1 MKSLQDYLE
10 IYREIAK
17 NLNLQ
22 GDSVEMISQML
33 ANATYISE
41 VEHISYSQEASLER
55 ATQMNSK
62 IQHCVEQMY
71 SVFRG
76 SCPRVILRFKSTKY
90 FRLNPFDEVVSSNLF
105 KLYYLGYYE
114 DNSSDSS
121 ILKSTSLSNT
131 TNSIGTKAV
140 EGEPGFIYAPVTIP
154 PTGDSAEY
162 TIICLL
168 AKEVVNKSWILTE
181 SNTYYVDLLEN
192 NLSSDLYLKINSE
205 FFNTTRVFSEHI
217 MNGYVFDLTLP
228 GFGSRFYAPDIFRTE
243 FSRTE
248 SSTPANTKID
258 ATVFKYCTLDS
269 IPSSDLKS
277 IKMKGAIFTEFPNN
291 FLIDNGYSSTTT
303 GIVFINE
310 IERDNMTTIHYKASR
325 DRFVNSTLRS
335 NSDIGLIL
343 EEMYPEKIRKSGTNY
358 RFKSVKTTRVEEQD
372 IVHTF
377 TFGAK
382 DGYIIG
388 NNNLGTSDT
397 GDRLFVYSSETNSD
411 YQFKVDTSKKI
422 QFPDLIPGETFI
434 GNLTMPCKSTFTSS
448 GTPEYCV
455 IRVPINSSRGELKLL
470 HKNSVDEYTTKSIY
484 TILPDVSV
492 INTANNLSSIKLNI
506 LRRDIDSGISEIITT
521 KSELDQNLK
530 IYYSINGG
538 VINQIS
544 SKELKISIDSSLN
557 KFLRI
562 DIYLENTLI
571 STKIIPVV
579 TDGKDTD
586 YILNLSQN
594 MLVIASDYTGEL
606 KENLPISIESTMY
619 VGGNKINPG
628 DSGNLKFDLI
638 STKGIEG
645 IIDENGLLQITSI
658 SNEFSEGNISIRATY
673 NGISVISTLNIK
685 KSYLTYLPKDK
696 PRELNISTD
705 QAGRHILKT
714 LKSPIEGSY
723 DIVEYND
730 LPEEGSN
737 LFLWSTSE
745 GSIEFYDI
753 TSSYLKEVVVN
764 VIPEGSEET
773 PSLEI
778 YYIPFSRSSLLSSQ
792 EIASFKNQRVAYYVT
807 HDITVNPG
815 IQYNAVFNI
824 KAEIYQNESID
835 TQVDEIINKYGYC
848 FNMDLDSKSGEIIAL
863 LSKISNVKRIITFY
877 ITFTSEFGE
886 NVEWENIKNDLD
898 ISYFNVSYQLNTVLA
913 SITDQ

>member
-1 MKSLQDYLE
+1 
-10 IYREIAK
+10 
-17 NLNLQ
+17 
-22 GDSVEMISQML
+22 
-33 ANATYISE
+33 
-41 VEHISYSQEASLER
+41 
-55 ATQMNSK
+55 MNSK

-154 PTGDSAEY
+154 PTGDSVEY

-544 SKELKISIDSSLN
+544 SEELKISIDSSLN

-628 DSGNLKFDLI
+628 DSGNLKFDL
-638 STKGIEG
+638 
-645 IIDENGLLQITSI
+645 L
-658 SNEFSEGNISIRATY
+658 
-673 NGISVISTLNIK
+673 
-685 KSYLTYLPKDK
+685 
-696 PRELNISTD
+696 
-705 QAGRHILKT
+705 
-714 LKSPIEGSY
+714 
-723 DIVEYND
+723 
-730 LPEEGSN
+730 
-737 LFLWSTSE
+737 
-745 GSIEFYDI
+745 
-753 TSSYLKEVVVN
+753 
-764 VIPEGSEET
+764 
-773 PSLEI
+773 
-778 YYIPFSRSSLLSSQ
+778 
-792 EIASFKNQRVAYYVT
+792 
-807 HDITVNPG
+807 
-815 IQYNAVFNI
+815 
-824 KAEIYQNESID
+824 
-835 TQVDEIINKYGYC
+835 
-848 FNMDLDSKSGEIIAL
+848 
-863 LSKISNVKRIITFY
+863 
-877 ITFTSEFGE
+877 
-886 NVEWENIKNDLD
+886 
-898 ISYFNVSYQLNTVLA
+898 VLRG
-913 SITDQ
+913 